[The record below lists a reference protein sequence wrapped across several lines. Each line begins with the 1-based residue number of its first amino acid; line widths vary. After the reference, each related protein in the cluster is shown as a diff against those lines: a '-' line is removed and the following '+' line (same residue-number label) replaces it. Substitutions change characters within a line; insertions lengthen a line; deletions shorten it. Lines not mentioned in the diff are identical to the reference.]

1 MGHPGAPGCPGRSTV
16 RLILREYLMG
26 RIYPCTRYT
35 DDFVADMD
43 DERRYMKLYLD
54 VLEPGEYWP
63 YCRMTGFR
71 CVLK

>member
-1 MGHPGAPGCPGRSTV
+1 
-16 RLILREYLMG
+16 MG